1 MHCAHGA
8 DDRAGSVQQPLQPE
22 LMTLET
28 REHDTG
34 GGDGDGDGDGGGGV
48 GGGGEGSPETAVVS
62 SVSAVKDRL

>member
-1 MHCAHGA
+1 MKIRNALCARCG
-8 DDRAGSVQQPLQPE
+8 RSSRRPVQQPLQPE

-48 GGGGEGSPETAVVS
+48 GGGGEGSPVGPIDDS
-62 SVSAVKDRL
+62 H